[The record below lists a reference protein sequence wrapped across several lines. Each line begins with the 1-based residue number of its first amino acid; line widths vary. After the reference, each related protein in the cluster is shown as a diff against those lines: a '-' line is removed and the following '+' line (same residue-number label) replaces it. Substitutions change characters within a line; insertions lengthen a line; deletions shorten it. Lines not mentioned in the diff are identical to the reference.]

1 MTPPALIV
9 PFTVSAL
16 PLKETAPPAPTAAL
30 ITRLLPVKPSAPVSV
45 VAPPIVVVPV
55 PACCVR
61 LAAVR
66 LPVTVTS
73 LAETIVTEPS
83 ANDAPTLPVKVTLPV
98 PAVRERARAAPSLF
112 TVLLNEIEPAPMPV
126 VMARSLVR
134 TTGPVRL
141 TVPPEIATLST
152 ARPALMSP
160 AMRMSAPCSDT
171 LPAAAPDP

>member
-1 MTPPALIV
+1 M
-9 PFTVSAL
+9 
-16 PLKETAPPAPTAAL
+16 
-30 ITRLLPVKPSAPVSV
+30 
-45 VAPPIVVVPV
+45 
-55 PACCVR
+55 
-61 LAAVR
+61 
-66 LPVTVTS
+66 
-73 LAETIVTEPS
+73 VTEPS
-83 ANDAPTLPVKVTLPV
+83 ATDAPTLPVKVTLPV

-160 AMRMSAPCSDT
+160 AMRMSAPCSDI